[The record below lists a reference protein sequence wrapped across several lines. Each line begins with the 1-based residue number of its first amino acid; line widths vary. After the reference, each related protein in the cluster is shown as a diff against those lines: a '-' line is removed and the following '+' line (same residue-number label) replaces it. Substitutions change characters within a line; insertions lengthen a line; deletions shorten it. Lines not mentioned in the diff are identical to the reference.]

1 MKLLSIQIPTI
12 LGREKAFNELYAFL
26 MHQITRDRLKDVI
39 EVIACK
45 DNKEL
50 SIGSKR
56 QRLYEMAD
64 AKYSVQIDDDD
75 WLHNEYCKKVIKAME
90 TTPDCITY
98 KEHCTIDG
106 RIEFSN
112 FSLNYS
118 DWASFK
124 VGRIKHARTPFF
136 KTPIK
141 TDLCLRTG
149 VNDMR
154 FGEDHDFAKRIKPIL
169 KTEIHIDEFMYLYRH
184 NSTPF
189 KERYGIK

>member
-12 LGREKAFNELYAFL
+12 LGREKLFNELYSFIT
-26 MHQITRDRLKDVI
+26 HQINRDRFKDVV

-45 DNKEL
+45 DNKQL
-50 SIGSKR
+50 SIGAKR

-64 AKYSVQIDDDD
+64 AKFSVQVDDDD
-75 WLHNEYCKKVIKAME
+75 WLHNQYVKKVLFAIHAY
-90 TTPDCITY
+90 PDCITY
-98 KEHCTIDG
+98 KEHCFIDG
-106 RIEFSN
+106 RIELSN

-124 VGRIKHARTPFF
+124 TGRIKHARTPFF

-169 KTEIHIDEFMYLYRH
+169 KTEVHIDEFMYIYRH
-184 NSTPF
+184 TSTPHN
-189 KERYGIK
+189 ERYGIK